1 MWLLKP
7 LAIQSYFAAIKEKVG
22 KQVVV
27 NPHQFKVISHSVKK
41 TDAKDARMLARSL
54 ENDMLPEVRI
64 KDQL

>member
-1 MWLLKP
+1 M
-7 LAIQSYFAAIKEKVG
+7 
-22 KQVVV
+22 V